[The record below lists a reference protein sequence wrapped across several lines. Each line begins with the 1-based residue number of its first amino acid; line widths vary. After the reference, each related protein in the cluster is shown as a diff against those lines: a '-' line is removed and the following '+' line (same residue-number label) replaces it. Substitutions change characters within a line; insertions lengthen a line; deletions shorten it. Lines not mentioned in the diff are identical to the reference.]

1 MCARGMQ
8 TRVAVGRPKGAPPS
22 RKAERCEGGAKRC
35 EGQQGA
41 RQAVHHTVG
50 RMTIGRPNLRLSAA
64 AAALAAFLAVG
75 LLGTRSYV
83 WNFLDYRGFDAPKEP
98 AFVSQPGTLQHL
110 GVPSAALGGRAQ
122 ETYVYLPS
130 GYASH
135 PNRRYPVLYLLHGF
149 PGRPLAFI
157 ETVQMGI
164 VDDALTA
171 KRRAQ
176 PLILVMPFG
185 STGTFT
191 DKEWANGVG
200 KGNGWATF
208 VSRDLVR
215 YVDSHYRTI
224 ASGRGRAVAGLSEG
238 GFGAVNIAL
247 HHPREFDVLESWS
260 GYAKAD
266 PIKSIFGT
274 HGELLRA
281 NSPLDT
287 LAKAAP
293 ILRRRHVFVWF
304 YSGSDDRF
312 RTQNARFAAALDGA
326 GIANRFRLVRGGH
339 NWALWRGNASLAYLA
354 ASRHIGS
361 AGA

>member
-8 TRVAVGRPKGAPPS
+8 TRVAIGRPKGAPPS

-224 ASGRGRAVAGLSEG
+224 ASGRGRAIAGLSEG

-247 HHPREFDVLESWS
+247 HHPREFSVVESWS
-260 GYAKAD
+260 GYMQPAKLS
-266 PIKSIFGT
+266 SIFGARLQ
-274 HGELLRA
+274 LLPQNEPMKLVRR
-281 NSPLDT
+281 D
-287 LAKAAP
+287 AP
-293 ILRRRHVFVWF
+293 TLRRMHTYFWF
-304 YSGSDDRF
+304 YSGSEDRL
-312 RTQNARFAAALDGA
+312 RKQNAAFAKVLTAIGLPH
-326 GIANRFRLVRGGH
+326 RYRLLYGGH
-339 NWALWRGNASLAYLA
+339 NWALWRANARNAYLNA
-354 ASRHIGS
+354 ATRL
-361 AGA
+361 AA